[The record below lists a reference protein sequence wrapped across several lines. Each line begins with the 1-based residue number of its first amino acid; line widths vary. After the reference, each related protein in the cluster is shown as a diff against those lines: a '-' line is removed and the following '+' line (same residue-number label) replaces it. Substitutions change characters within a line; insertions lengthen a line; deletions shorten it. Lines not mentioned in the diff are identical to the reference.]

1 MKKLFCGLMAIA
13 AIGMF
18 AACQK
23 EGTFNPKEKI
33 ANVYEEYTSTSAW
46 YNGVEWEED
55 THNQPKALSERW
67 IWDGNLL
74 SKIEYPEIYEIDG
87 VEATE
92 NYVMTFTYD
101 GKQLVEANSE
111 EERMV
116 VTYDGK
122 KLNKV
127 DMYWGIQPNSITE
140 PSVTYTFTYDGKK
153 ISKINVSM
161 SDEDWK
167 SNGSRMQKS
176 RMIKMLTQSLLP
188 SARDAEKLLVAAQ
201 KVAAKKG
208 AKGSQTGELSLTW
221 DGGNISKIVASY
233 NGVQVATVEYTYDN
247 KKNPYQGFVF
257 GLVGETIPSDEIGLG
272 FANEN
277 NITKM
282 VMSEFGEEPEVE
294 EYTYTY
300 DGKWPVSV
308 TCSNSYSDEYNRYNY
323 SRTTYFEYK

>member
-1 MKKLFCGLMAIA
+1 MIDDYFSQLKEYVEKNYVVTEFNENRIVRKIGGILGFSANAEVKKLY
-13 AIGMF
+13 
-18 AACQK
+18 
-23 EGTFNPKEKI
+23 ET
-33 ANVYEEYTSTSAW
+33 YEEF
-46 YNGVEWEED
+46 
-55 THNQPKALSERW
+55 
-67 IWDGNLL
+67 
-74 SKIEYPEIYEIDG
+74 
-87 VEATE
+87 TE
-92 NYVMTFTYD
+92 TYVVNFTYD
-101 GKQLVEANSE
+101 GKQLVEANSK

-122 KLNKV
+122 KLDKI

-167 SNGSRMQKS
+167 GNDSRLQKS
-176 RMIKMLTQSLLP
+176 RMAQILTQSLLP
-188 SARDAEKLLVAAQ
+188 SARDAEKMLVATQ
-201 KVAAKKG
+201 KMAAKKG

-233 NGVQVATVEYTYDN
+233 DGVQVASVEYTYDN

-257 GLVGETIPSDEIGLG
+257 GLVGETVPNDEIGFG

-282 VMSEFGEEPEVE
+282 VMSELGEEPEVE
-294 EYTYTY
+294 EYSYTY

-308 TCSNSYSDEYNRYNY
+308 TSNHSYSDEYNRSTYT
-323 SRTTYFEYK
+323 RTTYFEYK

>member
-1 MKKLFCGLMAIA
+1 MKKLVYGVLAIA

-33 ANVYEEYTSTSAW
+33 ANVYEEYTSTSSW
-46 YNGVEWEED
+46 YNGEEWVEE
-55 THNQPKALSERW
+55 NYSQPKTLREKW
-67 IWDGNLL
+67 TWDGKLL
-74 SKIEYPEIYEIDG
+74 SKIEYPETYE
-87 VEATE
+87 EFTE
-92 NYVMTFTYD
+92 TYVVNFTYD
-101 GKQLVEANSE
+101 GKQLVEASSE

-122 KLNKV
+122 KLDKI
-127 DMYWGIQPNSITE
+127 DMYQGIQPNSATE
-140 PSVTYTFTYDGKK
+140 PSMTYTFSYDGKK

-161 SDEDWK
+161 SDEGWK
-167 SNGSRMQKS
+167 GNGNRLQKS
-176 RMIKMLTQSLLP
+176 RMVQILTQSLLP
-188 SARDAEKLLVAAQ
+188 SARDAEKMLVATQ

-208 AKGSQTGELSLTW
+208 AKGSRTGELSLTW

-233 NGVQVATVEYTYDN
+233 DGVQVASVEYTYDN

-257 GLVGETIPSDEIGLG
+257 GLVGEAMPNDEIGLG

-282 VMSEFGEEPEVE
+282 VMSELGEEPEVE
-294 EYTYTY
+294 EYSYTY

-308 TCSNSYSDEYNRYNY
+308 TSNHSYSDEYNRSTYT
-323 SRTTYFEYK
+323 RTSYFEYK

>member
-1 MKKLFCGLMAIA
+1 MKKLVYGVLAIA

-33 ANVYEEYTSTSAW
+33 ANVYEEYTSTSSW
-46 YNGVEWEED
+46 YNGEEWEEE
-55 THNQPKALSERW
+55 NYSQPKTLSEKW
-67 IWDGNLL
+67 TWDGKLL
-74 SKIEYPEIYEIDG
+74 SKIEYPETYE
-87 VEATE
+87 EFTE
-92 NYVMTFTYD
+92 TYVVNFTYD
-101 GKQLVEANSE
+101 GKQLVEANSK

-122 KLNKV
+122 KLDKI

-167 SNGSRMQKS
+167 GNDSRLQKS
-176 RMIKMLTQSLLP
+176 RMAQILTQSLLP
-188 SARDAEKLLVAAQ
+188 SARDAEKMLVATP
-201 KVAAKKG
+201 KMAAKKG

-233 NGVQVATVEYTYDN
+233 DGVQVASVEYTYDN

-257 GLVGETIPSDEIGLG
+257 GLVGETVPNDEIGFG

-282 VMSEFGEEPEVE
+282 VMSELGEEPEVE
-294 EYTYTY
+294 EYSYTY

-308 TCSNSYSDEYNRYNY
+308 TSNHSYSDEYNRSTYT
-323 SRTTYFEYK
+323 RTTYFEYK